1 MIHDS
6 HIPVV
11 LFVYKR
17 TDTLRV
23 TLDSLR
29 KNNVGLLIVYSD
41 AAKTEADVPAVE
53 SVRKMVS
60 EIDWCNRECHFAES
74 NKGLGQSIK
83 EGLAEVFSR
92 FEAAIICEDD
102 LEFVEGTID
111 YMSRALEHYA
121 DDSMVMSVT
130 GYTNARITPS
140 DVTVEPYFDGRFECW
155 LWGTW
160 RRVWQGMDRTALDM
174 MNEVK
179 ARGEDPYYW
188 GGDLP
193 YMAKTELAN
202 NIWAV
207 RMCYLHILYHGLC
220 LRPPWSM
227 VNHIGWGNGSTNCCA
242 KNWEYNGVLRNAPM
256 LPNTWP
262 VPAVNSMCHLLDC
275 KMYKRPWSDVFPR
288 VVPAVRKA
296 LRLLGV
302 KV

>member
-17 TDTLRV
+17 IDTLRV

-121 DDSMVMSVT
+121 DDSRVMSVT
-130 GYTNARITPS
+130 RIS
-140 DVTVEPYFDGRFECW
+140 TVDSNVGCGGRGAVSGREW
-155 LWGTW
+155 IE
-160 RRVWQGMDRTALDM
+160 RRLT
-174 MNEVK
+174 
-179 ARGEDPYYW
+179 
-188 GGDLP
+188 
-193 YMAKTELAN
+193 
-202 NIWAV
+202 
-207 RMCYLHILYHGLC
+207 
-220 LRPPWSM
+220 
-227 VNHIGWGNGSTNCCA
+227 
-242 KNWEYNGVLRNAPM
+242 
-256 LPNTWP
+256 
-262 VPAVNSMCHLLDC
+262 
-275 KMYKRPWSDVFPR
+275 
-288 VVPAVRKA
+288 
-296 LRLLGV
+296 
-302 KV
+302 